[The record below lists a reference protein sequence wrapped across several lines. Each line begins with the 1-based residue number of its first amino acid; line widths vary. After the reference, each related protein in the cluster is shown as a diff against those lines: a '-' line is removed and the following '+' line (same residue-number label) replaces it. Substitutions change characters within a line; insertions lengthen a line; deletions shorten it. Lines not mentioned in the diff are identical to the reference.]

1 MRYLDDTDRRALQ
14 LADRLQKAMQRW
26 LSYRGEDQSCT
37 VSPFIDPT
45 GQPAVIIKMNAQVAC
60 VMVDSLN
67 EPDAHAGEQPRP
79 DAAPRPLPPGNATP
93 S

>member
-45 GQPAVIIKMNAQVAC
+45 GQPAVIIKMNAQVPC

-79 DAAPRPLPPGNATP
+79 DTAPGPLPPGNATP

>member
-14 LADRLQKAMQRW
+14 LAGRLQKAMQRW

-60 VMVDSLN
+60 DMVDSLN

-79 DAAPRPLPPGNATP
+79 DAAPGPLPPGNATR